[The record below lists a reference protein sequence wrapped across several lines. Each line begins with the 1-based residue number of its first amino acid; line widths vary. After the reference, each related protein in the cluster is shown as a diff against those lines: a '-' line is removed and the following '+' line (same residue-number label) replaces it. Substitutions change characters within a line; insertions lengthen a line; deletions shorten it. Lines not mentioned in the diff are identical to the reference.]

1 MRKGT
6 SVRAEKDLRT
16 NGKRGERVAVPASE
30 AAFVAGLNLVAA
42 RGDRAIRA
50 ADEVRVVL
58 DSLEILLVWAWLDEL
73 GAELPPG
80 IEATIVTVHD
90 LYEHAVFRW
99 EAEGVRP

>member
-1 MRKGT
+1 L
-6 SVRAEKDLRT
+6 RADVDLRT
-16 NGKRGERVAVPASE
+16 NGERGVPPALPASE
-30 AAFVAGLNLVAA
+30 AEFVAALNLVLAH
-42 RGDRAIRA
+42 RDRSLRA
-50 ADEVRVVL
+50 DDEVRVVL

-80 IEATIVTVHD
+80 IEATIVNVHD